1 MAKLLVANSRL
12 CCHCSDLPG
21 PPFWVL
27 TFVKIYLKILSKRKT
42 KNRAAKLDK
51 KMREAKGKKR
61 LRKKNRNRM
70 EKR

>member
-21 PPFWVL
+21 PPFLGPDVCQN
-27 TFVKIYLKILSKRKT
+27 YPKILSKRKT

-51 KMREAKGKKR
+51 KMREVKGKKR
-61 LRKKNRNRM
+61 LRKKNRNRV